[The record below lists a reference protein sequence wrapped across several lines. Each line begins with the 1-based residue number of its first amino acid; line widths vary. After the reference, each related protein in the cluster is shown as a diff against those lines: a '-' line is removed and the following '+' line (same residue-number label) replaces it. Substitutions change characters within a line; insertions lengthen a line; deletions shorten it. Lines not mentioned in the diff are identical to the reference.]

1 MPPTHERPAA
11 GTRGGPPAHDVDE
24 PPALTIAY
32 ARVGLGLF
40 AVYLALYAAFVGVNA
55 FAPEVMARRPT
66 GGLNLAVSTGLGL
79 IVAAIILSLVYM
91 ALCKRVADR
100 YWASSGSRPGGD
112 GDQERGIGR

>member
-1 MPPTHERPAA
+1 MPPIHDRSTA

-32 ARVGLGLF
+32 AKVGLWLF
-40 AVYLALYAAFVGVNA
+40 VIYLALYAAFVGVNA
-55 FAPEVMARRPT
+55 FAPDVMAKRPT

-91 ALCKRVADR
+91 AICKRVADR
-100 YWASSGSRPGGD
+100 HWAASGTRPGGD
-112 GDQERGIGR
+112 GDQERGAGR